1 MNIINHIKKLDFLLI
16 FSASALSIIG
26 IISIYSVCLSSDDF
40 YDFYKQIIFFAV
52 AIFIMFLMSLLDNRI
67 IRENSSLILTLYFF
81 CIITLLGVFFF
92 APEIRGI
99 RSWYKIGPISFN
111 PIELTKIIL
120 IILLAKYFSRRHIE
134 MYKVGHIILSG
145 IYVFI
150 PSILIFF
157 QPEFGSVII
166 LVAIWVGIL
175 LVSGIKIKD
184 FLLLCLAGIIALSFV
199 WSFLIED
206 YQKDRMLSFLNP
218 QEDPLGADWNKNQAL
233 IAIGSGGILGKGIG
247 EGSQVQNGFLP
258 EPETD
263 FIFSVVAE
271 EMGLIGVTALLS
283 LFGILF
289 WRILRVALN
298 ARSNFT
304 RFFAAGLSISIFIQ
318 MVINIGMNLGI
329 FPIIGLPLPLVSYG
343 GSNIVFSFL
352 ALGIIQNMIL
362 VDS

>member
-1 MNIINHIKKLDFLLI
+1 MSFINHIKKLDLI
-16 FSASALSIIG
+16 LILSASALSIIG
-26 IISIYSVCLSSDDF
+26 IVSIYSACISSGDF
-40 YDFYKQIIFFAV
+40 SDAYKQIIFFVFGLAL
-52 AIFIMFLMSLLDNRI
+52 MFLMSLFDNRT
-67 IRENSSLILTLYFF
+67 IRENPSLILTLYFF
-81 CIITLLGVFFF
+81 CVIALIGVFFF

-111 PIELTKIIL
+111 PIELTKVVL
-120 IILLAKYFSRRHIE
+120 IILLAKYFSRRHVE

-145 IYVFI
+145 LYVFI
-150 PSILIFF
+150 PAILIFF

-175 LVSGIKIKD
+175 LVSGIKVKD
-184 FLLLCLAGIIALSFV
+184 FIMLCLVGILSLLLI
-199 WSFLIED
+199 WSFLIQD

-233 IAIGSGGILGKGIG
+233 IAIGSGGVLGKGIG

-258 EPETD
+258 EPKTD

-283 LFGILF
+283 FFGILF
-289 WRILRVALN
+289 WRMLKIAFN

-304 RFFAAGLSISIFIQ
+304 RLFAIGISISIFVQ
-318 MVINIGMNLGI
+318 MIINVGMNLGLL
-329 FPIIGLPLPLVSYG
+329 PIIGLPLPLVSYG
-343 GSNIVFSFL
+343 GSNIVFTFF
-352 ALGIIQNMIL
+352 ALGILQNMIV